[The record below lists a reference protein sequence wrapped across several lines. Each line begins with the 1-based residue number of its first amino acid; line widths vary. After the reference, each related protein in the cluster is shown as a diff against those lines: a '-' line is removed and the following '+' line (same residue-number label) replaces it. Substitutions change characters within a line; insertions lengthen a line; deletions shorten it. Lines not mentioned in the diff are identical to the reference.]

1 MKSFLKENF
10 PGLVTLKHTIEK
22 NIAYLNLNLRSRER
36 IFSGYYTS
44 NKWKDAHSRSGEGSN
59 LEVTAALRAALPGL
73 FAQYSIKSV
82 VDVPCGDFFWMKQVD
97 LSAVDYTG
105 GDIVQAM
112 IDDNNAQY
120 KKENIRFQFI
130 DLCESVPPRGDLFIC
145 RDALVHMSFKDAQ
158 KALRNIKASGSK
170 YLFTTTFTNRT
181 ENIDI
186 ATGMWRTLNFSLP
199 PFNFPAPLFL
209 LDEQYN
215 RQEGRY
221 ADKHMALWRL
231 DDLTL

>member
-73 FAQYSIKSV
+73 FAQYGIKSV
-82 VDVPCGDFFWMKQVD
+82 VDVPCGDFFWMKQAD
-97 LSAVDYTG
+97 LSGVDYTG

-112 IDDNNAQY
+112 IDDNNARY
-120 KKENIRFQFI
+120 RKENIRFQFI

-145 RDALVHMSFKDAQ
+145 RDALVHMSFKDVQ
-158 KALRNIKASGSK
+158 SALRNIKASGSK

-181 ENIDI
+181 ENADI

-199 PFNFPAPLFL
+199 PFSFPAPLLL
-209 LDEQYN
+209 LDERYHG
-215 RQEGRY
+215 QEGRY